1 MTQPALDPDPL
12 IADEDA
18 APAMQELRQLLSFG
32 GAQPLRIVTAGGRSL
47 EAPAPVDRAL
57 RTVVEALAAGDA
69 VTVVPLHQQL
79 TTTQAARLLE
89 ISRPTLIGLLER
101 GEIPFSLVGAHRRVR
116 LADALAHRARRLAR
130 ATAHLDVI
138 LAEAQETGGY
148 F

>member
-1 MTQPALDPDPL
+1 VTLPALDPDPL
-12 IADEDA
+12 VADEDA
-18 APAMQELRQLLSFG
+18 APAMQELRQLLSSG
-32 GAQPLRIVTAGGRSL
+32 NAQPLRIVTAGGRSL
-47 EAPAPVDRAL
+47 EVPAPVDRAL

-101 GEIPFSLVGAHRRVR
+101 GEIPFSLTGAHRRIR
-116 LADALAHRARRLAR
+116 LADALAYRARRLAR
-130 ATAHLDVI
+130 ATAHLDAI

>member
-1 MTQPALDPDPL
+1 VVFRALHQDPFV
-12 IADEDA
+12 ADEGA
-18 APAMQELRQLLSFG
+18 APAMQELRHLLSSG

-47 EAPAPVDRAL
+47 EVPAPVDRAL
-57 RTVVEALAAGDA
+57 RSVVDALAAGEA

-89 ISRPTLIGLLER
+89 VSRPTLIGLLER
-101 GEIPFSLVGAHRRVR
+101 GEIPFSLTGTHRRVR
-116 LADALAHRARRLAR
+116 LADALAYRTRRLAR
-130 ATAHLDVI
+130 ATAHLDAI